1 MPPVDAILHVEELS
15 KHFGGIHAVDDVSFD
30 VARGSI
36 TSLIGP
42 NGAGKTTVFNLATG
56 LYEKTA
62 GRIWFDP
69 ESNGAVDLTESVFDP
84 LHATLVS
91 AASVGLGLLALM
103 VPSARR
109 KLYYRYRTPDSMT
122 RLGIARTF
130 QNIRLF
136 SDLSVVD
143 NVKVGLHARVDSNS
157 IDAALTSPRHRREER
172 EIEQAAMRYL
182 EFVGLEDRAAE
193 AASDLPYGDQR
204 QLEIARALATRP
216 ALLLLDEPGAGM
228 NPTETNDLIELIG
241 RTRDA
246 GVTVFLIEH
255 DMKLVMDV
263 SDKIIVLD
271 HGRKIAEGSPSEV
284 RADPRV
290 IAAYLGIP
298 DDEAQ
303 GEGDAHASA

>member
-1 MPPVDAILHVEELS
+1 
-15 KHFGGIHAVDDVSFD
+15 
-30 VARGSI
+30 
-36 TSLIGP
+36 
-42 NGAGKTTVFNLATG
+42 
-56 LYEKTA
+56 
-62 GRIWFDP
+62 
-69 ESNGAVDLTESVFDP
+69 
-84 LHATLVS
+84 
-91 AASVGLGLLALM
+91 
-103 VPSARR
+103 
-109 KLYYRYRTPDSMT
+109 MT
-122 RLGIARTF
+122 RLGNARTF